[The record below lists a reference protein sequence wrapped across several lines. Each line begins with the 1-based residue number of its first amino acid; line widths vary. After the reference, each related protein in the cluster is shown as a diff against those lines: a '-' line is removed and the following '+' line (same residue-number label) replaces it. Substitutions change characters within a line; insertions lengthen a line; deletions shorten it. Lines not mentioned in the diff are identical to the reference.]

1 MGEIP
6 NSGDYELVTDEPALE
21 DLAASKPDMPDQLDN
36 LLMTAQENRPGLKR
50 FSYLVQS
57 AESTITQAKGDYW
70 PSINALGDYNKYET
84 DLSSL
89 RDQWQ
94 LSVGLTWEFF
104 SGFETDGKVAEAS
117 ARLREVNAALR
128 EFDLSIT
135 QDVTDSYLRADQ
147 NREGVNIADQTLNLA
162 KENLQLAD
170 GRYKAGIGDILE
182 FNDAVLLLTENQ
194 SSLVVTYYNY
204 LTELARLE
212 RAIGVIPELANY
224 DYLKAA
230 DNSSQ

>member
-1 MGEIP
+1 M
-6 NSGDYELVTDEPALE
+6 
-21 DLAASKPDMPDQLDN
+21 
-36 LLMTAQENRPGLKR
+36 
-50 FSYLVQS
+50 
-57 AESTITQAKGDYW
+57 
-70 PSINALGDYNKYET
+70 
-84 DLSSL
+84 
-89 RDQWQ
+89 
-94 LSVGLTWEFF
+94 TWEFF

-135 QDVTDSYLRADQ
+135 QDVTDSYLRADE
-147 NREGVNIADQTLNLA
+147 NREGVNIADQTLSLA
-162 KENLQLAD
+162 KENLELAD
-170 GRYKAGIGDILE
+170 GRYKAGIGDLLE

-224 DYLKAA
+224 DYLGAA
-230 DNSSQ
+230 DNSNR